1 MSIEVMGGGAISEN
15 IYHKRNYTTKY
26 DSATQMTFTPYNS
39 KPANQL
45 LISLRCIDYDTY
57 GTGIW
62 KWQFD
67 APYIRFDQKN
77 FYGTFRDN
85 SGYYEARA
93 AFTENYDS
101 GIIILS
107 NLTLDNGTVIQFPV
121 SPSKNECLLYLE
133 GYTYQ

>member
-1 MSIEVMGGGAISEN
+1 MSIEVMGGGAISKN

-39 KPANQL
+39 RPVNQL
-45 LISLRCIDYDTY
+45 LISLQCIDYDTY

-77 FYGTFRDN
+77 FYGTFRNN

-93 AFTENYDS
+93 AFTENSDS
-101 GIIILS
+101 GIITIS
-107 NLTLDNGTVIQFPV
+107 NLTLNDGTIIQFPV
-121 SPSKNECLLYLE
+121 SPSKDTCAFYLE